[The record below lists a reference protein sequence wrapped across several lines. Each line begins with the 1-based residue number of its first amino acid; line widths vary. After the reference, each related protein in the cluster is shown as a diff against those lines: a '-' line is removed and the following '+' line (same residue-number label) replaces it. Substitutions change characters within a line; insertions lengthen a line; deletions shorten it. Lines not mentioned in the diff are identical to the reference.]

1 MSRSLPI
8 YIDLLSIY
16 GSFRSIHL
24 LSHRPSTTCLPACLL
39 ALPACLACLPCL
51 HALPACLACMP
62 CVRACLSAGRRLLVC
77 LPVYCMYDRMN
88 GWINLSHFQELNA
101 LIYPV
106 QTSPI
111 LWYLIQH
118 SIFGGASQFFGP
130 NSTCVLCVPQT
141 WKGRVDES
149 YNATQSCTDQLW
161 NGLRRMAIEA
171 CYAAKKKISIY
182 SQEIDIS
189 K

>member
-118 SIFGGASQFFGP
+118 SIFGGGITIFRAKLNLCIVRTTDLKGTGGRKLQC
-130 NSTCVLCVPQT
+130 NAVLHRSAV
-141 WKGRVDES
+141 KRSEK
-149 YNATQSCTDQLW
+149 
-161 NGLRRMAIEA
+161 NGDRGVLRS
-171 CYAAKKKISIY
+171 KK
-182 SQEIDIS
+182 EN
-189 K
+189 